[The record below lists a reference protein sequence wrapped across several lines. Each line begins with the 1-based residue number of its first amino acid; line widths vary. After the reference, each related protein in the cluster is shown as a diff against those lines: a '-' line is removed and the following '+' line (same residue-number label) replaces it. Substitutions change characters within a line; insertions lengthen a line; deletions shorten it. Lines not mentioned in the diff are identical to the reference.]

1 MTVDGDFKPYIRLD
15 QAMVERGLA
24 PSRSRATDAVSRGV
38 VFVDALKAVK
48 AAQKVSPDAVI
59 TMEDPASG
67 YVSRAALKLIAALDT
82 FSFSPKGLK
91 IIDIGAST
99 GGFTQVLIE
108 RGAAHVFAVDVG
120 HDQLHKVIQED
131 TRVTN
136 MQGIN
141 ARALTTDDIATPL
154 EAIVS
159 DVSFISLKLALP
171 PALAMA
177 APGAWAALLVKPQFE
192 VGRDLV
198 GRGGLVR
205 DLEDGKRAADNIASW
220 INDMPGW
227 SVSGLI
233 ECPITGGDGNQ
244 EYLLGA
250 TFNGH

>member
-1 MTVDGDFKPYIRLD
+1 MTLDGDLKPFIRLD

-38 VFVDALKAVK
+38 VFVDSIKAGK
-48 AAQKVSPDAVI
+48 AALKVSPDAVI
-59 TMEDPASG
+59 TMDDPASG
-67 YVSRAALKLIAALDT
+67 YVSRAALKLIAALDA
-82 FSFSPKGLK
+82 FNFSPKGLN

-120 HDQLHKVIQED
+120 HDQLHEVIQQD
-131 TRVTN
+131 KRVTN

-141 ARALTTDDIATPL
+141 ARALTTDDISTPL

-177 APGAWAALLVKPQFE
+177 APDAWAALLVKPQFE

-205 DLEDGKRAADNIASW
+205 DLEDGKRAADAITAWLSA
-220 INDMPGW
+220 MPGW
-227 SVSGLI
+227 SIKGLI
-233 ECPITGGDGNQ
+233 ECPITGSDGNQ

>member
-1 MTVDGDFKPYIRLD
+1 MTLDGDLKPFIRLD

-24 PSRSRATDAVSRGV
+24 PSRSRAIDAVSRGV
-38 VFVDALKAVK
+38 VFVDSIKAGK

-59 TMEDPASG
+59 TMDDPASG
-67 YVSRAALKLIAALDT
+67 YVSRAALKLIAALDA
-82 FSFSPKGLK
+82 FSFSPKGLNV
-91 IIDIGAST
+91 IDIGAST

-120 HDQLHKVIQED
+120 HDQLHEVIKQD
-131 TRVTN
+131 KRVTN

-141 ARALTTDDIATPL
+141 ARALATDDISTPL

-205 DLEDGKRAADNIASW
+205 DLEDGKHAADTIASW
-220 INDMPGW
+220 LNTISGW
-227 SVSGLI
+227 SVKGLI
-233 ECPITGGDGNQ
+233 ECPITGSDGNQ

-250 TFNGH
+250 TFNGY

>member
-1 MTVDGDFKPYIRLD
+1 MTADGDFKPYIRLD

-24 PSRSRATDAVSRGV
+24 PSRSRAADAVSRGV
-38 VFVDALKAVK
+38 VFVDTLKAAK
-48 AAQKVSPDAVI
+48 AAQKVSPDAII
-59 TMEDPASG
+59 TMKDPASG
-67 YVSRAALKLIAALDT
+67 YVSRAALKLIAALDA

-99 GGFTQVLIE
+99 GGFTQVLIQ
-108 RGAAHVFAVDVG
+108 RGAAHIFAVDVG
-120 HDQLHKVIQED
+120 HDQLHKMIQED

-141 ARALTTDDIATPL
+141 ARALTPDDIKTPL
-154 EAIVS
+154 QAIVS

-192 VGRDLV
+192 VGRELV

-205 DLEDGKRAADNIASW
+205 DLEDGKRAANNIASW
-220 INDMPGW
+220 INGMPGW
-227 SVSGLI
+227 KLKGLI